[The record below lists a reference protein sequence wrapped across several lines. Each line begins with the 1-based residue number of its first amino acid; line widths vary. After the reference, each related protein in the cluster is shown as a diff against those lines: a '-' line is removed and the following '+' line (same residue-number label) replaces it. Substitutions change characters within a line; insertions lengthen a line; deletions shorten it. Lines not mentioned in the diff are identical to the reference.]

1 MRFWLV
7 LVSCKFDNVLLISEN
22 LKESF
27 MLDSIR
33 SVAQGWVGK
42 TLLALITIPFALF
55 GIDSYL
61 SQAGNNVAVAKV
73 DGSDISIQEYSNALQ
88 NLRNRLQSEGKA
100 DPAELDNPQV
110 KMLVLDRLINQ
121 QLLEKELKT
130 AKYAISDAQLAT
142 YITGMPTFQKD
153 GKFSQELYDELLQQ
167 NQLTPKKF
175 EDSIRADLLAQQAQD
190 GIAKLGF
197 ISNARAESTLKL
209 LKQKRVVTVSEIKT
223 KDFVDQVKV
232 DPAEVKAY
240 YDKHKESLRNPEQVK
255 IEFLLLSA
263 SSLVPT
269 IKVDDAEVK
278 KFYDENASKF
288 QGNEQRRASHILIGF
303 GVSATPEQKQA
314 AKAKAEAL
322 LAAVKKNPKSF
333 EELAIKNSQDPGSAT
348 KGGDLGS
355 FGRGAMVKPFEDAAF
370 GMKVGQVS
378 DLVESEFGYHIIK
391 LTEITGQS
399 SDFESLKPQIKGE
412 LIFQKAQAAFT
423 EKAEGFSNTVYEQ
436 SDSLQPAAKT
446 FGGQVQVSD
455 WSSREDVAKFFKSDK
470 VVSAIFS
477 EDSIK
482 ERRNTEAIEISPNN
496 LLSARVLDYKPATP
510 KSFDEVKGGIE
521 ALLKLEAAAKLAVA
535 KGEAAL
541 KDLQAGKEVTGVE
554 WIPEVTVDRKTAQG
568 LTQLAMTQVF
578 KTDVSKLPAY
588 SGHADSK
595 QGYLLVKVVSVD
607 NSAAGDDES
616 IKGAKSEL
624 NAALADE
631 YLTAYKQS
639 LREKAKIKVN
649 ERLLM
654 DKNAEQ

>member
-1 MRFWLV
+1 
-7 LVSCKFDNVLLISEN
+7 
-22 LKESF
+22 

-42 TLLALITIPFALF
+42 ALLALITIPFALF

-88 NLRNRLQSEGKA
+88 NLRNRLQSEGKV
-100 DPAELDNPQV
+100 DPAELDKPEV
-110 KMLVLDRLINQ
+110 KFLVLDQLINQ
-121 QLLEKELKT
+121 QLLEKEIKN

-142 YITGMPTFQKD
+142 YITGMPAFQKD

-167 NQLTPKKF
+167 NKLTPKKF
-175 EDSIRADLLAQQAQD
+175 EASIRSDLLSQQAQD

-197 ISNARAESTLKL
+197 ISNARADDTLKL
-209 LKQKRVVTVSEIKT
+209 LKQKRLVTVSEIKT
-223 KDFVDQVKV
+223 KDFIDQVKI

-240 YDKHKESLRNPEQVK
+240 YEKHKDKLRTPEQVK
-255 IEFLLLSA
+255 IEFLLMSA
-263 SSLVPT
+263 SSLVPN
-269 IKVDDAEVK
+269 IKVDDEEVK
-278 KFYDENASKF
+278 KFYTENASKF

-303 GVSATPEQKQA
+303 GVNATAEQKQA
-314 AKAKAEAL
+314 AKAKAESL

-333 EELAIKNSQDPGSAT
+333 EELATKNSQDPGSAA

-423 EKAEGFSNTVYEQ
+423 EKAESFSNTVYEQ
-436 SDSLQPAAKT
+436 SDSLLPAAKAI
-446 FGGQVQVSD
+446 GGQVQTSD
-455 WSSREDVAKFFKSDK
+455 WTSREDVAKFFKNDK
-470 VVSAIFS
+470 IVNAIFS
-477 EDSIK
+477 EESIK
-482 ERRNTEAIEISPNN
+482 DRRNTEAIEISPNN
-496 LLSARVLDYKPATP
+496 LVSARVIDYKASAP
-510 KSFDEVKGGIE
+510 KSFDEVKAGIE
-521 ALLKLEAAAKLAVA
+521 DLLKLEAAAKLAVA

-541 KDLQAGKEVTGVE
+541 KNLRDGKDVADVE
-554 WIPEVTVDRKTAQG
+554 WIPEVTVDRKTAAG
-568 LTQLAMTQVF
+568 LTQLAMTQIF
-578 KTDVSKLPAY
+578 KTDISKLPAY
-588 SGHADSK
+588 SGLADSK
-595 QGYLLVKVVSVD
+595 QGYLLVKVINVD
-607 NSAAGDDES
+607 NSAVGDEEAV
-616 IKGAKSEL
+616 KTAKAEL
-624 NAALADE
+624 GSALADE
-631 YLTAYKQS
+631 YLAAYKQS

-649 ERLLM
+649 QRLVL
-654 DKNAEQ
+654 DKNTDQ